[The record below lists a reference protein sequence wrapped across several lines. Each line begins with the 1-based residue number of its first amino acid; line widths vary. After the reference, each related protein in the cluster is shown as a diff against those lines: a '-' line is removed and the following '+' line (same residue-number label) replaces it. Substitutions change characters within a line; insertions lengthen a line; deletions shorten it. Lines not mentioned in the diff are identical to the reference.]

1 MALEI
6 EAKLRTDSHEDI
18 RAALIDC
25 GAKRLGTVLETNRIY
40 DLPDHSLR
48 RRGRALRLR
57 TTRSITS
64 SPQDDT
70 SVAPVAD
77 LPDGVAALTAKGP
90 ATAGP
95 LKSREEVEIIV
106 EDAQTTHRLLVLA
119 GFAEVFRFQ
128 KRRQSWR
135 LDDCLVELDTLPLI
149 GKFVEIE
156 GPTVEA
162 IANIQQ
168 RIGLGLARH
177 VPTSYISLLQ
187 LHGQATGQRRQRVE
201 FDDPS

>member
-57 TTRSITS
+57 TTRPIAS
-64 SPQDDT
+64 SPQDD
-70 SVAPVAD
+70 APAADVAD
-77 LPDGVAALTAKGP
+77 DVATLTAKGP

-162 IANIQQ
+162 IANVQQ

-177 VPTSYISLLQ
+177 IPTSYISLLQ
-187 LHGQATGQRRQRVE
+187 LHGQATGQPRQRVE
-201 FDDPS
+201 FDDHS